1 MDDNLILRKDMFMI
15 SNTQEINENYNM
27 RSGILLGAGAFGK
40 VMMAKKRNSDIYRAI
55 KIIPRSVVQKN
66 SKFTNEIN
74 ILKVL
79 DHPNVIKLYE
89 TFQDDTNYYMVFEMC
104 KGGEL
109 FDTIIENGYFTE
121 KEAKVI
127 FAALMKA
134 IHHCHKQ
141 GVCHRDIKPE
151 NFMFGDKNDLESLK
165 MIDFGLSTFFRQKQ
179 QKLDKEN
186 VKQDKGSSQS
196 KRGKRPMRTK
206 AGTSYYVA
214 PEVLVGEYDEKCDIW
229 SAGVILYILLS
240 GYPPFSGANDWEIL
254 LAVKRGKYS
263 FKGSEWKHVSES
275 AKDLIRN
282 MLCSV
287 DKRMSA
293 NDVLKHP
300 WFDKESPDVKGEI
313 NLSKLKDYVKAN
325 RLKKVVL
332 NYIVTQTDES
342 EIKDLIKLFNK
353 LDVNGDGEITKEE
366 FIKGLKSSKGNTKQ
380 LTNIF
385 SKIDFDKSGAIS
397 YTEFISALISK
408 EIYFKEAKLK
418 QAFQLFDKD
427 GDGQITFDELR
438 GILGKECNVAF
449 TDQYWKDL
457 VKVADLNGD
466 GFIDYSEFLQLLSN
480 N

>member
-1 MDDNLILRKDMFMI
+1 MEDNLILRKDWFVI
-15 SNTQEINENYNM
+15 SNDQDIEEFYNL
-27 RSGILLGAGAFGK
+27 RSGIVLGSGAFGK
-40 VMMAKKRNSDIYRAI
+40 VIMAKKKNTEIYRAI
-55 KIIPRSVVQKN
+55 KIIPKSVVTKN

-74 ILKVL
+74 ILKIL

-89 TFQDDTNYYMVFEMC
+89 TYQDETNYYIVFELC

-121 KEAKVI
+121 KEAKTI
-127 FAALMKA
+127 FKSIIKA

-141 GVCHRDIKPE
+141 GICHRDIKPE
-151 NFMFGDKNDLESLK
+151 NFMFGDKTDFESLK
-165 MIDFGLSTFFRQKQ
+165 MIDFGLSTFFKQKHSKQ
-179 QKLDKEN
+179 EKEN
-186 VKQDKGSSQS
+186 VKTDKSGRKRS
-196 KRGKRPMRTK
+196 KRSMRTK

-214 PEVLVGEYDEKCDIW
+214 PEVLMGEYDEKCDVW

-240 GYPPFSGANDWEIL
+240 GYPPFGGSNDWEIL

-282 MLCSV
+282 MLCPV
-287 DKRMSA
+287 EKRYSA
-293 NDVLKHP
+293 AEVLKHS
-300 WFDKESPDVKGEI
+300 WFEKDSPDVKGEI

-353 LDVNGDGEITKEE
+353 LDVNGDGELTKEE
-366 FIKGLKSSKGNTKQ
+366 FIKGLKNSKGNAKQ
-380 LTNIF
+380 LSDIF
-385 SKIDFDKSGAIS
+385 QKIDFDKSGSIS
-397 YTEFISALISK
+397 YTEFVSALISK

-438 GILGKECNVAF
+438 SILGNECNVAF

-466 GFIDYSEFLQLLSN
+466 GFIDYSEFLQLLGGS
-480 N
+480 